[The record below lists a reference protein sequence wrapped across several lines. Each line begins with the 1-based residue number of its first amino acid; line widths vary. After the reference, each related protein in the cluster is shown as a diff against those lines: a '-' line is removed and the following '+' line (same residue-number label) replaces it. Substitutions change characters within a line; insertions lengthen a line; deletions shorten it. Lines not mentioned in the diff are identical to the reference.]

1 MNAKSAAIMSMV
13 LVGSAFA
20 LSNASFAFCG
30 VIKKTATGPTA
41 NAATQKANNAGLIEV
56 RKLEKSYGA
65 NKIAYKP
72 ANVTCAGSA
81 TLGAKAN
88 PFSCTITQNFCTK

>member
-1 MNAKSAAIMSMV
+1 MNLKSAVIMCAV
-13 LVGSAFA
+13 LTGSTFA
-20 LSNASFAFCG
+20 LTNASLAFCG

-81 TLGAKAN
+81 KLGGSSLI
-88 PFSCTITQNFCTK
+88 SCTITQNFCTK